1 MRLALPP
8 TLRAPARVATRAL
21 FLAMITLL
29 AACGFQLRGS
39 YSLPYESI
47 YLAMP
52 EYSVVGADLRRAI
65 RSSATTRL
73 ALVAKDAQATFQPG
87 SEYRDRIILSV
98 SGTGRVSEL
107 RLRYLYPY
115 RVVDAKGRDLVAPGS
130 IELIRDLTYDD
141 SNVLAKQQEEVLL
154 WRDMEN
160 DLVHQLMRRLA
171 AGKPV
176 PAVEPGTPAQPGDAA
191 ALVKPVDANA
201 VDAVDAVDGAT
212 PAKPALAR

>member
-8 TLRAPARVATRAL
+8 ILRAPARVATRAL
-21 FLAMITLL
+21 FLAMLTLL

-73 ALVAKDAQATFQPG
+73 ALVASGAQATFQPG
-87 SEYRDRIILSV
+87 TEYRDRIILSV

-115 RVVDAKGRDLVAPGS
+115 RVVDAKGRDLVAPGT
-130 IELIRDLTYDD
+130 IELVRDLTYDD

-176 PAVEPGTPAQPGDAA
+176 PAGEPGAPAQPGEAA
-191 ALVKPVDANA
+191 VPVKPVDANA
-201 VDAVDAVDGAT
+201 VGAVDAVNGAT

>member
-1 MRLALPP
+1 MRLVLP
-8 TLRAPARVATRAL
+8 T
-21 FLAMITLL
+21 TLL
-29 AACGFQLRGS
+29 ARAIGASIALVLALLAGCGFQLRGS
-39 YSLPYESI
+39 YALPYESI

-65 RSSATTRL
+65 RSSATTSL
-73 ALVAKDAQATFQPG
+73 APTAADAQAVFVPG
-87 SEYRDRIILSV
+87 AEFRDRIVLSV
-98 SGTGRVSEL
+98 SGTGRISEL

-115 RVVDAKGRDLVAPGS
+115 RVVDRSGRDLVAPAT

-176 PAVEPGTPAQPGDAA
+176 KTAAV
-191 ALVKPVDANA
+191 K
-201 VDAVDAVDGAT
+201 
-212 PAKPALAR
+212 

>member
-1 MRLALPP
+1 MRPALLH
-8 TLRAPARVATRAL
+8 TLPAPAHIATRAL
-21 FLAMITLL
+21 LLVVLSLL

-39 YSLPYESI
+39 YALPYESI

-65 RSSATTRL
+65 RSSETTRL
-73 ALVAKDAQATFQPG
+73 ALVASDAQATFLPG
-87 SEYRDRIILSV
+87 TEYRDRIILSV
-98 SGTGRVSEL
+98 SGTGRISEL

-115 RVVDAKGRDLVAPGS
+115 RVVDAKGRDLIAPGT

-171 AGKPV
+171 AAKPAS
-176 PAVEPGTPAQPGDAA
+176 PADPATTPA
-191 ALVKPVDANA
+191 KPVDATA
-201 VDAVDAVDGAT
+201 PAAS
-212 PAKPALAR
+212 AKPGAAR

>member
-1 MRLALPP
+1 MRLALLPVS
-8 TLRAPARVATRAL
+8 RAPAHLAARAL
-21 FLAMITLL
+21 LLAMLSLL

-47 YLAMP
+47 YLAVP

-65 RSSATTRL
+65 RASDTTRL
-73 ALVAKDAQATFQPG
+73 ALVATDAQATFLPG
-87 SEYRDRIILSV
+87 AEFRDRIILSV
-98 SGTGRVSEL
+98 SGTGRISEL

-115 RVVDAKGRDLVAPGS
+115 RVVDAKGRNLVTPGT

-176 PAVEPGTPAQPGDAA
+176 RAVAPGMPAKSGELTPP
-191 ALVKPVDANA
+191 VKSAEA
-201 VDAVDAVDGAT
+201 AT
-212 PAKPALAR
+212 PAKPAAAR

>member
-1 MRLALPP
+1 MRVALPP
-8 TLRAPARVATRAL
+8 AQPSLPALA
-21 FLAMITLL
+21 LAMLLVLL
-29 AACGFQLRGS
+29 AGCGFQLRGS

-52 EYSVVGADLRRAI
+52 DYSVVGADLKRAI
-65 RSSATTRL
+65 RSSGTTRL
-73 ALVAKDAQATFQPG
+73 ALTASDAQVTLLPG
-87 SEYRDRIILSV
+87 AEYRDRIILSV

-107 RLRYLYPY
+107 RLRYLYTY
-115 RVVDAKGRDLVAPGS
+115 RVIDGKGLDLAPPGT

-141 SNVLAKQQEEVLL
+141 SNVLAKQQEETLL

-176 PAVEPGTPAQPGDAA
+176 PPPAA
-191 ALVKPVDANA
+191 AA
-201 VDAVDAVDGAT
+201 G
-212 PAKPALAR
+212 

>member
-1 MRLALPP
+1 MRLALLH
-8 TLRAPARVATRAL
+8 TLRAPAHIATRAL
-21 FLAMITLL
+21 LLVVLTLL

-39 YSLPYESI
+39 YALPYESI

-65 RSSATTRL
+65 RSSDTTRL
-73 ALVAKDAQATFQPG
+73 ALVASDAQATFLPG
-87 SEYRDRIILSV
+87 TEYRDRIILSV
-98 SGTGRVSEL
+98 SGTGRISEL

-115 RVVDAKGRDLVAPGS
+115 RVVDAKGRDLIAPGT

-160 DLVHQLMRRLA
+160 DLVHQLMRRLTA
-171 AGKPV
+171 AKPGS
-176 PAVEPGTPAQPGDAA
+176 PADPADSATTPA
-191 ALVKPVDANA
+191 KPVDATA
-201 VDAVDAVDGAT
+201 PAAS
-212 PAKPALAR
+212 AKPVVAR